1 MGKCQVIGNSQIA
14 QKLLGALG
22 SLEGKV
28 FRMGETKGAR
38 VDQKTKIIWNTMG
51 DHNSSSETK
60 LMGKWICL
68 VTSTKTALSCR
79 KIGYKW
85 SRQISQGQ

>member
-38 VDQKTKIIWNTMG
+38 VDQKTKII
-51 DHNSSSETK
+51 
-60 LMGKWICL
+60 
-68 VTSTKTALSCR
+68 
-79 KIGYKW
+79 
-85 SRQISQGQ
+85 